1 MKRTYP
7 SWLEGQLTS
16 KQTEYTKPT
25 KLLAADGKLLSPG
38 WARHNVFDYERDNAK
53 PAWRKKEWD
62 FYQIFND
69 IKLFFDNK
77 KIGGLPIFLCRFD
90 FSKIRII

>member
-1 MKRTYP
+1 MRRTLQLKRI
-7 SWLEGQLTS
+7 
-16 KQTEYTKPT
+16 EY
-25 KLLAADGKLLSPG
+25 
-38 WARHNVFDYERDNAK
+38 
-53 PAWRKKEWD
+53 RKK
-62 FYQIFND
+62 IKRLTNFND